1 MEPVAIV
8 LSSLKSAIDI
18 AKALRSA
25 DVSIERAEL
34 KLKLADLMEA
44 LADAKLELTE
54 VEAELAYKSDE
65 IKRLTEALETR
76 GDVIRFLDAVYMKGS
91 NGLAT
96 GTPYCLACWSDKH
109 LLRPLVEVSGER
121 TTHCCTSCR
130 KEYTRRLTPRD
141 ADYAQ
146 RAST

>member
-34 KLKLADLMEA
+34 KLKLADLMET

-54 VEAELAYKSDE
+54 VEAELTYKSDE

-76 GDVIRFLDAVYMKGS
+76 GDVVRYLDAVYMKGP

-96 GTPYCLACWSDKH
+96 GTPFCLACWSDKH
-109 LLRPLVEVSGER
+109 LLRPLVDGLGARISHR
-121 TTHCCTSCR
+121 CTSCS
-130 KEYTRRLTPRD
+130 KEYTRRWTPRD